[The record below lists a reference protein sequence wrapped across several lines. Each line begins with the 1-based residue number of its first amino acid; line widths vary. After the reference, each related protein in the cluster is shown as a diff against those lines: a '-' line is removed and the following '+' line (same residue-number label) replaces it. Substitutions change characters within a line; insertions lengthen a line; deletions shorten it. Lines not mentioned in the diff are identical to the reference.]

1 MTYSIAANMLTMMF
15 CTVVIVQS
23 LRMMRALNALKRNDL
38 GQMVSALDQA
48 TVQAR
53 LVLSE
58 LKGTLTQYSSRV
70 GDTARAKAISD
81 ELRMMIDIADST
93 AERLVDAAA
102 SARRVEPV
110 SAERF

>member
-1 MTYSIAANMLTMMF
+1 MTYQIAANVLTMLL
-15 CTVVIVQS
+15 CTAVVVQS
-23 LRMMRALNALKRNDL
+23 MRMMRSLNALKRNDL
-38 GQMVSALDQA
+38 GQMVSALDQS

-58 LKGTLTQYSSRV
+58 LKGTLTQYSSRA

-102 SARRVEPV
+102 VARRAEPV
-110 SAERF
+110 ERY